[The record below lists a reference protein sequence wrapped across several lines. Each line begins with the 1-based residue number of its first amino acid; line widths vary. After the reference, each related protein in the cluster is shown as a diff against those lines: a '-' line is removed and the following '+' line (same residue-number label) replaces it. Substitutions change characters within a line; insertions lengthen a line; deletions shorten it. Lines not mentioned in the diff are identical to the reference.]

1 MLRLKLVKGA
11 DLVREEQ
18 DENQGNQ
25 EVGLLH
31 GTQVLKHV
39 TPTSLRSAQRRSFIE
54 TDFDSLASSRRPRT
68 DFQNPISR
76 TLNSMNA
83 ATSMP

>member
-39 TPTSLRSAQRRSFIE
+39 VSPWFGTNRIVCA
-54 TDFDSLASSRRPRT
+54 DFYFASVG
-68 DFQNPISR
+68 
-76 TLNSMNA
+76 A
-83 ATSMP
+83 AKELYRNGL